1 MRRVERGGLFKG
13 MTKQSLLERAQDT
26 SLLSL
31 QNGTND
37 FLQNF
42 CGKWG
47 ILSVGWSATFIK
59 TALRSRGVQLDD
71 TNTPIVANEVEF
83 DEHDI
88 GTGNLS
94 KHEANTEGIRIAND
108 KLREMRKMLASWR
121 RDYPS
126 RTDEQEVVVY
136 VGDSETDLLCL
147 LEADV
152 GVIMNSQ
159 GMVDKCEKM
168 GLEVKTGL
176 DDLPARRERKGDSPP
191 NLRRVDDFRAFLN
204 A

>member
-13 MTKQSLLERAQDT
+13 MTKQSLLERAKDT

-37 FLQNF
+37 FLQKF
-42 CGKWG
+42 RGKWG

-59 TALRSRGVQLDD
+59 TALTSRGVHLDD

-94 KHEANTEGIRIAND
+94 KHEANTEGIRIASD
-108 KLREMRKMLASWR
+108 KLREMRKMLATWR
-121 RDYPS
+121 QDTPS
-126 RTDEQEVVVY
+126 STNEEELVVY

-159 GMVDKCEKM
+159 SMVDKCEKM
-168 GLEVKTGL
+168 GLEVKPGL
-176 DDLPARRERKGDSPP
+176 YDLQARRERKEDSPP
-191 NLRRVDDFRAFLN
+191 DLRYVDDFRAFLDV
-204 A
+204 

>member
-1 MRRVERGGLFKG
+1 
-13 MTKQSLLERAQDT
+13 MTKQSLLERAKDT

-42 CGKWG
+42 RGKWG

-59 TALRSRGVQLDD
+59 TALTSRGVHLDD

-83 DEHDI
+83 DERDI

-94 KHEANTEGIRIAND
+94 KHEGNTEGIRVAND

-121 RDYPS
+121 ATSSHSDN
-126 RTDEQEVVVY
+126 EELVVY

-152 GVIMNSQ
+152 GVIMHSQ

-168 GLEVKTGL
+168 GLEVKPGL
-176 DDLPARRERKGDSPP
+176 DDLQPRRKRTEDSPP
-191 NLRRVDDFRAFLN
+191 NLRSVDDFRAFLDT
-204 A
+204 